1 MTVRYN
7 HHGRILVITYCNVT
21 VTVTLSD
28 RDRGVTVPSCRDK
41 KRLFVENTV
50 SFVQVPCSRVSH
62 TSHQRQGRPSRF
74 RIVTA
79 YLPVSQLVKT
89 VDPAFNTY
97 FQALQERQ
105 ALSRSF
111 FVLTRAAKGAIGAG
125 RWIRAMR
132 QRSPICHAE
141 WLLRCAV
148 ARGLPFAVDAAAS
161 HLLEGDAAGFVAYS
175 VLLVPGSVTPS
186 CPLRRL

>member
-74 RIVTA
+74 RIVTGGN
-79 YLPVSQLVKT
+79 
-89 VDPAFNTY
+89 D
-97 FQALQERQ
+97 
-105 ALSRSF
+105 
-111 FVLTRAAKGAIGAG
+111 
-125 RWIRAMR
+125 R
-132 QRSPICHAE
+132 QRCGSTGLQNQINLFDVDRAVRVRVTLQVSETTWAVLMTSGRAVRVRARIFKREPSSRDLVTLENCGWEKMVHA
-141 WLLRCAV
+141 
-148 ARGLPFAVDAAAS
+148 PD
-161 HLLEGDAAGFVAYS
+161 
-175 VLLVPGSVTPS
+175 
-186 CPLRRL
+186 